1 MKAAECCTLR
11 VRAESKR
18 ARPISCKCG
27 GARWLPPRGGRRAL
41 RPILQAGGRS
51 SAQSHSKSIR
61 TLVPPFTFRCPDT
74 GFRVQGW
81 TSDDDE
87 SEGDGVAY
95 EVVTCPACGRLHLVY
110 PENSPD
116 DRRK

>member
-1 MKAAECCTLR
+1 M
-11 VRAESKR
+11 
-18 ARPISCKCG
+18 
-27 GARWLPPRGGRRAL
+27 
-41 RPILQAGGRS
+41 
-51 SAQSHSKSIR
+51 
-61 TLVPPFTFRCPDT
+61 PPFTFRCPDT

-116 DRRK
+116 DRRKQPIAGALKGRRGLRGDV